1 MDDGLELND
10 TQRMIRETVRDLAC
24 KEFAPRAAEI
34 DEKGEFP
41 RENFRKLA
49 EVGLAGIPVPEE
61 LGGAGADSVSMALA
75 LEEIAKVCG
84 STCLTLAA
92 HTSLGTMPIVLFGND
107 GLKRRY
113 VPPNARGETIGAYGL
128 TEPNAGSDSSGTQ
141 TTAAAAPGGWRLNG
155 SKLFMTNASVCSVM
169 TVTAVTDP
177 GAEKHDRISAFV
189 LDPKWKG
196 VTVAKKEDKLGC
208 RGSDTCF
215 VTFQDVFVPGDHLLG
230 ERGKGWSYFMQIL
243 DGGRIG
249 LGAMALGLAEGAF
262 AKALRYAQER
272 KAFGKPIA
280 GHQAVAFM
288 LADMHVEIEAAR
300 RLLFHAARLKDA
312 GKPYRL
318 EASTAKLF
326 ASEMAMRVTRNAIQ
340 VLGGYGYM
348 QEYGVERHYR
358 DAKLCE
364 IGEGTSEIQRIVIGK
379 HLLGRA

>member
-1 MDDGLELND
+1 
-10 TQRMIRETVRDLAC
+10 
-24 KEFAPRAAEI
+24 
-34 DEKGEFP
+34 
-41 RENFRKLA
+41 
-49 EVGLAGIPVPEE
+49 
-61 LGGAGADSVSMALA
+61 
-75 LEEIAKVCG
+75 
-84 STCLTLAA
+84 
-92 HTSLGTMPIVLFGND
+92 
-107 GLKRRY
+107 
-113 VPPNARGETIGAYGL
+113 
-128 TEPNAGSDSSGTQ
+128 
-141 TTAAAAPGGWRLNG
+141 
-155 SKLFMTNASVCSVM
+155 M